1 MKKLTALSAGL
12 VFLLFSV
19 HSSYGQIFSV
29 KAFSAIQAN
38 ETRCDKTVE
47 NGNAHYSYP
56 VMFEGHILDYADFTM
71 KSRGQIALV
80 TGRPGSADAVA
91 VPFYVYLKRNGKVVT
106 NDKMDFFNKQ
116 LTSIGL
122 EDVLLFSKPGD
133 VLIVVPAKPG
143 VKTKIMLNDGC

>member
-1 MKKLTALSAGL
+1 M
-12 VFLLFSV
+12 
-19 HSSYGQIFSV
+19 
-29 KAFSAIQAN
+29 
-38 ETRCDKTVE
+38 
-47 NGNAHYSYP
+47 
-56 VMFEGHILDYADFTM
+56 
-71 KSRGQIALV
+71 
-80 TGRPGSADAVA
+80 A

>member
-1 MKKLTALSAGL
+1 MKKLTRLSAGL
-12 VFLLFSV
+12 LFFFFAV
-19 HSSYGQIFSV
+19 TCSYGQIFSV
-29 KAFSAIQAN
+29 KAFSAIPGN

-47 NGNAHYSYP
+47 NGNTHYSYP

-71 KSRGQIALV
+71 KSQGQIALV
-80 TGRPGSADAVA
+80 TGKPGSADAVV

-106 NDKMDFFNKQ
+106 NDKMDFFNKP

-122 EDVLLFSKPGD
+122 VDVLLFSKPGD
-133 VLIVVPAKPG
+133 VLIVVPAKQG